1 MRKLYEK
8 NEVSFALVW
17 IAIYVIVMNI
27 ALQFC
32 GGFDDLASKTILQ
45 MLVPVICITILAL
58 AATLWI
64 ANNGLSEK
72 YGLCSFKGSMK
83 SFLWFLPLML
93 MSCTNLKNGVML
105 SAPVFVSVLMAFHL
119 AVGGYVEELIFRG
132 LLFRGMARDNLRS
145 AIMVSA
151 ITFGAGHI
159 VNLLNTA
166 DTTGVFLQVAYAI
179 VIGFLYTVIVYKGGS
194 LLPCIASHMFVNAS
208 SVFAREQGPFN
219 SLVTA
224 LLGTVH
230 PNAVEVCSAS
240 LIILISGSY
249 AAFSKMEVLTDPCG
263 ALPALWGFDIGK
275 GAVLRLDHHRRPI
288 HHGGTVY
295 ILHDGTKIIAPD
307 NWP

>member
-132 LLFRGMARDNLRS
+132 FLFRGMARDNLRS

-249 AAFSKMEVLTDPCG
+249 AWW
-263 ALPALWGFDIGK
+263 LWK
-275 GAVLRLDHHRRPI
+275 K
-288 HHGGTVY
+288 T
-295 ILHDGTKIIAPD
+295 
-307 NWP
+307 